1 MENIV
6 TAGERAKSRTR
17 INSVVAAGNE
27 TKACVGS
34 HYFYVGNM
42 FDRAR
47 QARFQVEDLREVA
60 VVTLGCGVV
69 DFCPQLP
76 PQSWKS
82 M

>member
-1 MENIV
+1 M
-6 TAGERAKSRTR
+6 
-17 INSVVAAGNE
+17 AAGNE

-60 VVTLGCGVV
+60 VVTVEYPRTLVAMQVGT
-69 DFCPQLP
+69 P
-76 PQSWKS
+76 
-82 M
+82 